1 MNAVSPS
8 AISRGSAGKK
18 FTRAALASFMWLG
31 CVGGIETEASGPGG
45 GPSSAGPAAG
55 PAAGPG
61 GPGGG
66 GKVPGAGGS
75 GAATPG
81 PGGVTNPAAPG
92 DPNAAGML
100 PLRRLTRR
108 EYNATVRDLL
118 GDTTLPAD
126 QFPNDRDDTFGFR
139 RSGVVAVQDAT
150 LIRTAAESLA
160 AGAVRNLAT
169 VAPCNVAMA
178 GEPVCAKQFVD
189 GFGPRAYRRPLSQ
202 TDTDHLMA
210 LYNAGRNTLKLAHAD
225 AIGLVI
231 EGVLQSP
238 AFLYHWEAPP
248 AAPVR
253 EGMLVRLSPYEV
265 ASRLSYFLWGS
276 MPDKDLFAAAAGNKL
291 GTPAEVDAQAR
302 RLLADPRAKDA
313 VTAFFEDWLSLDGLK
328 DKAKDAKAYPE
339 YNDALKTA
347 MTGESRAFFQNVIFD
362 GDGRWGTLLGATY
375 SFVNQALGGVYGL
388 PQVRGTAMQRTDLDP
403 KQRAGFLTQAGFLTL
418 TGAADGSHPVRRGLA
433 VYEKLLCRE
442 LPPPPANVPPAK
454 PPTPGVSTRQRFVEH
469 DLNECAKACHAQMDS
484 IGFAFEN
491 YDGIGKYRTMDS
503 GQPVDATGSVSL
515 DGSSKSFA
523 NAVELSGL
531 LARSDDTRR
540 CFATEWMRF
549 ALLRAETAADQA
561 SINTAAATFARPESG
576 VRDLLVAVATSRTFR
591 YRSPS
596 PGEVL
601 P

>member
-1 MNAVSPS
+1 M
-8 AISRGSAGKK
+8 
-18 FTRAALASFMWLG
+18 ASSFWLG
-31 CVGGIETEASGPGG
+31 CVGGIEADGSGPGG
-45 GPSSAGPAAG
+45 ASSSANPAT
-55 PAAGPG
+55 GPG
-61 GPGGG
+61 TPGSPAG
-66 GKVPGAGGS
+66 GKVPSAGGS

-81 PGGVTNPAAPG
+81 PGGSVNPAAPG
-92 DPNAAGML
+92 DPNAAGTL

-126 QFPNDRDDTFGFR
+126 QFPSDRDDTFAFR

-150 LIRTAAESLA
+150 LIRSAAESLA

-169 VAPCNVAMA
+169 LLPCNAATA

-202 TDTDHLMA
+202 ADTDHLMA
-210 LYNAGRNTLKLAHAD
+210 LYTAGRTALKLAFPD

-231 EGVLQSP
+231 EGILQSP

-248 AAPVR
+248 VAPVR
-253 EGMLVRLSPYEV
+253 EGMLVKLSPYEV

-276 MPDKDLFAAAAGNKL
+276 MPDKDLFAAAAANKL
-291 GTPAEVDAQAR
+291 GTPVELDAQAR
-302 RLLADPRAKDA
+302 RLLADARAKDA
-313 VTAFFEDWLSLDGLK
+313 VAAFFDDWLNLDGIK

-347 MTGESRAFFQNVIFD
+347 MTAESRAFFGNVIFD
-362 GDGRWGTLLGATY
+362 GDGRWSTLLGATY

-388 PQVRGTAMQRTDLDP
+388 PQVRGTAMQRTDLNP
-403 KQRAGFLTQAGFLTL
+403 AQRAGFLTQPGFLAL

-454 PPTPGVSTRQRFVEH
+454 PPTPGVSTRQRFIEH
-469 DLNECAKACHAQMDS
+469 DMNECAKACHAQMDS

-491 YDGIGKYRTMDS
+491 YDGIGKYRTMDN

-515 DGSSKSFA
+515 DGSNKSFA

-531 LARSDDTRR
+531 LAKSDDTRR

-549 ALLRAETAADQA
+549 ALVRSETAADQA
-561 SINTAAATFARPESG
+561 SVNAAAAGFARTESG